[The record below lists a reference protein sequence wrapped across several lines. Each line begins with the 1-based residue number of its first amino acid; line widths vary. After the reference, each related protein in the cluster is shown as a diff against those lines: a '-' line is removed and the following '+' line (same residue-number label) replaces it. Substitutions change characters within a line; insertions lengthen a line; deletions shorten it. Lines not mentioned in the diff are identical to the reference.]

1 MVRHHQVE
9 IDGTVFEAAHGT
21 LLLDA
26 ALSNGVELPYDCR
39 GGHCGTCCVRLVS
52 GEVQGGQGTEPEI
65 VHACQSRIVADAVI
79 EKRRPSTARSVEG
92 ELVSLRALSR
102 SVLEVGIKTQRA
114 LPWHAGQYAHVQFR
128 GYPSRPFSMTHRLDA
143 EADPRLMW
151 LHVRQMADGRVTP
164 ALGTSIRLG
173 HRLTLR
179 GPYGNAH
186 FRPDPEARIV
196 LVATNTGFA
205 PIWAIAIAALRENPD
220 RVMMVVVGGRTMDA
234 LYMGPALARLTRFPN
249 VRVVPV
255 CSAPHPSTSW
265 VSRGRPTDFIPRLLA
280 TDVVYACG
288 APGMVAA
295 VKSIAARF
303 GAVCHADPF
312 APAQDAIVEPA
323 AAAWWNRRMAWPK
336 YWPWERSA
344 SSLPTGGRD
353 ARWTKPQWLKQV

>member
-1 MVRHHQVE
+1 MARHHQVE
-9 IDGTVFEAAHGT
+9 IDGTVFEAAHGA

-52 GEVQGGQGTEPEI
+52 GEVQGGRGAEPGV
-65 VHACQSRIVADAVI
+65 VHACQTRIVANAVI
-79 EKRRPSTARSVEG
+79 EKQRLSTTRSVEG

-128 GYPSRPFSMTHRLDA
+128 SYPSRPFSMTHRLDA
-143 EADPRLMW
+143 EEDPLSVW
-151 LHVRQMADGRVTP
+151 LHVRRMTDGYVTP
-164 ALGTSIRLG
+164 ALGTRIKLG

-186 FRPDPEARIV
+186 FRADPEARIV
-196 LVATNTGFA
+196 LVATSTGFA
-205 PIWAIAIAALRENPD
+205 PIWSIAIAALRENPE
-220 RVMMVVVGGRTMDA
+220 RMMMIVVGGRSLEA
-234 LYMGPALARLTRFPN
+234 LYMGPALARLARFPN

-255 CSAPHPSTSW
+255 CSAPHTATNW
-265 VSRGRPTDFIPRLLA
+265 ASRGRPTDYIPRLLP

-288 APGMVAA
+288 APGMVDA
-295 VKSIAARF
+295 VRSIAARF

-312 APAQDAIVEPA
+312 APARDETAAPA
-323 AAAWWNRRMAWPK
+323 TTARWKGRLAWPRSWRLSK
-336 YWPWERSA
+336 SA
-344 SSLPTGGRD
+344 SILQPVGDG
-353 ARWTKPQWLKQV
+353 RWTKPQWLKQV